1 VVQDRRRGVMV
12 GVIQKSSLDLK
23 GPFPLRTKAVD
34 RSILLRIGSEV
45 SERYASLTPPLIRF
59 GNGI

>member
-1 VVQDRRRGVMV
+1 VMV

-23 GPFPLRTKAVD
+23 GPLPLCTKAVD
-34 RSILLRIGSEV
+34 RSILLRIGSKV

-59 GNGI
+59 GNDT